1 MATIPILV
9 LRLEGVL
16 QSWGEHSKW
25 DYRDSAILPT
35 KSGVVGLLGCALGWE
50 RDDSRLAELNHG
62 LHMAVR
68 ADRQGTEMVDFHTV
82 QSLQLLNAQ
91 GKLRGKKGEYGTLVT
106 HRTYIQDACY
116 TVVLSGEERLLC
128 ELRDSLAKPKWPIY
142 LGRKSCVPSRPV
154 CEGITREYQSLLE
167 AVEKLPFTAGHTD
180 KDCLVEWE
188 ESGGNLQIERQ
199 DVNNGRREFHT
210 RLVSRKI
217 IHREVSADVSQ

>member
-16 QSWGEHSKW
+16 QSWGECSKW

-35 KSGVVGLLGCALGWE
+35 KSGIVGLLGCAMGLE
-50 RDDSRLAELNHG
+50 RNDSRLAKLNHS

-82 QSLQLLNAQ
+82 RSMELLNAQ

-116 TVVLSGEERLLC
+116 MVALAGEENLLC
-128 ELRDSLAKPKWPIY
+128 ELCNSLQKPKWPIY

-167 AVEKLPFTAGHTD
+167 AVEKMPFATKRAD
-180 KDCLVEWE
+180 NDCLVEWE
-188 ESGGNLQIERQ
+188 EDGGNLQIERQ
-199 DVNNGRREFHT
+199 DVNSGGRKFHT

-217 IHREVSADVSQ
+217 IHREVPADVSE